1 MDTEELLIIL
11 AVVGLGG
18 VVVWLLMRDS
28 KKTISP
34 PATATGTPGLNT
46 TTGGYSDPTSLYTKV
61 ITGSAPYV
69 VSDIGSSLGF
79 GNTTHSQAKAG
90 VTNVIGNALGL
101 PKGVT
106 NTLNKLD
113 ISAYAEDA
121 VQSGVKSVANNLVS
135 GIKSIF

>member
-1 MDTEELLIIL
+1 MDTEEIVIIL
-11 AVVGLGG
+11 VVIGLGG
-18 VVVWLLMRDS
+18 VVVWFLMRDT
-28 KKTISP
+28 KTMLNP

-69 VSDIGSSLGF
+69 VSDIGSSLGL

-90 VTNVIGNALGL
+90 VTNTIGKALGL
-101 PKGVT
+101 PTGLT